1 MLQLVTAIQL
11 GLIVIVADGPES
23 LGPADPSTAF
33 FFLFFL
39 LLLAFS
45 FTFRLFALLLALDLF
60 LGCLYL
66 SFVSMLVS
74 LCCGVF
80 PVHISLSFFLYKGS
94 IWPA

>member
-39 LLLAFS
+39 LLAFS

-74 LCCGVF
+74 LCCSVF

>member
-23 LGPADPSTAF
+23 LGPADPST
-33 FFLFFL
+33 
-39 LLLAFS
+39 S

-66 SFVSMLVS
+66 SFVSTLVS

-94 IWPA
+94 IWLA